1 MSTAPV
7 CFIFPARFFLLLL
20 WPKWYR
26 PRRWCGSR
34 CRLLVGLLEMEVKDL
49 ITF

>member
-7 CFIFPARFFLLLL
+7 CFVFPALLL
-20 WPKWYR
+20 WPKWHR

-34 CRLLVGLLEMEVKDL
+34 RRLLVGLLEKKVKDL
-49 ITF
+49 IAF